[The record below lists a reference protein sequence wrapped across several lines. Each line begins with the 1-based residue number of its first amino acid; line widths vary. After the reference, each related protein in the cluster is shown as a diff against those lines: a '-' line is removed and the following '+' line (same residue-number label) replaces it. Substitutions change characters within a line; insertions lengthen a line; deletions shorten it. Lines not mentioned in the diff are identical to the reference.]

1 MEHFNS
7 GDVPTEPPSADSA
20 GDAASAEQPPSY
32 LEGLNPRQLE
42 AVEALD
48 GPVLVLAGAGTGKTR
63 TLTTRI
69 AHILCSARAW
79 PSQILA
85 VTFTNKAANE
95 MRSRVS
101 RMSTL
106 QVDSLPWLGTF
117 HSISARILR
126 KHAELAGRNRNFTI
140 LDADDQQRLLKQL
153 LKAEGI
159 DEKRWPARH
168 LASVIDRWKNQC
180 WLPADVPAKS
190 AGAFDGRAVGL
201 YRQYQ
206 ERLETLNSVDFG
218 DLILLVVELLRR
230 NEDLLEEY
238 QRLFRY
244 ILVDEYQDINT
255 AQYLWLRLFA
265 QGHSN
270 ICCVGDE
277 DQSIYGWRGADVGNI
292 LGFEQSFSGATVV
305 RLEQNYRS
313 TMHIL
318 AAASALIGHNRGR
331 LGKTLWTDVGEGE
344 KIRLVGHWDGAA
356 EARWIG
362 GEIEALAY
370 GAGRRRKY
378 GLGEI
383 AVLVRASFLMRELE
397 ECFLSLGLPYRV
409 VGGPRFYERK
419 EIRDALAC
427 FRLAVSSADDLAFE
441 RIVNVP
447 KRGVGEKALTS
458 IRDCA
463 RNSGISMFEAA
474 KSLLRQ
480 NAFTARTAIG
490 LSEFV
495 SNVDGWAE
503 ALNGSDMDHVELAG
517 RIIDESGLVQ
527 MWVNTRTPE
536 AEGRV
541 ENLKELVKSLEEFSN
556 LQGFLEHVAL
566 VFENLEDSGG
576 EKVSVM
582 TLHAAKGLEF
592 PVVFLPAWEEG
603 IFPSKRSLEEMPLQ
617 GLEEERRLAY
627 VGITRAMEICTV
639 TCAASR
645 NSYGEWGAQSPS
657 RFIDELPE
665 SETET
670 LSPPGLMGGFS
681 RRGGGGNEFDFI
693 QGTLAGRKTS
703 GAYSAP
709 GYRRMVQRSRE
720 TAQAGSTAPDR
731 IRPNSAPVEFSE
743 GDRVFHKKF
752 GYGTVRSRD
761 GERLSV
767 EFKCSGMKNIISRF
781 VASADGTES

>member
-1 MEHFNS
+1 MENFNP
-7 GDVPTEPPSADSA
+7 GDAPADPPSAVSEGA
-20 GDAASAEQPPSY
+20 TAPAELTPPY

-101 RMSTL
+101 QISTL

-126 KHAELAGRNRNFTI
+126 RNAELAGRNRNFTI

-153 LKAEGI
+153 LKAEDI

-168 LASVIDRWKNQC
+168 LAAVIDRWKNQC
-180 WLPADVPAKS
+180 WLPSDVPAKS

-230 NEDLLEEY
+230 NDDLLEEY
-238 QRLFRY
+238 QRRFRY

-292 LGFEQSFSGATVV
+292 LGFEQSFSGAKVV

-313 TMHIL
+313 TTHIL

-331 LGKTLWTDVGEGE
+331 LGKTLWTDVGGGE
-344 KIRLVGHWDGAA
+344 KVRLVGHWDGAA

-370 GAGRRRKY
+370 GTGKRRKY
-378 GLGEI
+378 GLGEL

-409 VGGPRFYERK
+409 VGGPRFYERR

-427 FRLAVSSADDLAFE
+427 FRLAVSSADDLAFD

-447 KRGVGEKALTS
+447 KRGVGEKALAT
-458 IRDCA
+458 IHDCA
-463 RNSGISMFEAA
+463 RKSGVSLFEAA
-474 KSLLRQ
+474 KSLLRR

-490 LSEFV
+490 LNEFV
-495 SNVDGWAE
+495 SNVDRWAE
-503 ALNGSDMDHVELAG
+503 ALNGEEVDHVELAG

-541 ENLKELVKSLEEFSN
+541 ENLKELVKSLKDFSN

-566 VFENLEDSGG
+566 VFENLEDPGG
-576 EKVSVM
+576 DKVSLM

-592 PVVFLPAWEEG
+592 PVVFLPGWEEG
-603 IFPSKRSLEEMPLQ
+603 IFPSKRSLDEMPLQ

-627 VGITRAMEICTV
+627 VGITRAMELCSV

-665 SETET
+665 TETET

-681 RRGGGGNEFDFI
+681 RRGGGGNEFDLVP
-693 QGTLAGRKTS
+693 GSLAERKTS

-720 TAQAGSTAPDR
+720 TAGPGSGTPDR
-731 IRPNSAPVEFSE
+731 VVPNSAAAEFSE
-743 GDRVFHKKF
+743 GDRVFHQKF
-752 GYGTVRSRD
+752 GYGTVRNRD
-761 GERLSV
+761 GDRLAV
-767 EFKCSGMKNIISRF
+767 EFKYSGVKNIIARF
-781 VASADGTES
+781 VAAADGTES